1 MRTITV
7 PLPVAG
13 FTIATRAMLGAG
25 LGLLIS
31 ERLSSQQRRAVGS
44 LLVAIGA
51 LATIPAVRW
60 MSRGVRRSELKSGV
74 ASDERLIGATRYA
87 RKGDDAY

>member
-13 FTIATRAMLGAG
+13 FAIATRAMLGAG
-25 LGLLIS
+25 LGLLVS
-31 ERLSSQQRRAVGS
+31 ERLSSQQRRAIGS
-44 LLVAIGA
+44 LLVALGA

-60 MSRGVRRSELKSGV
+60 MSRGIRRSKPNSGV
-74 ASDERLIGATRYA
+74 LSDPRLIGATRYA
-87 RKGDDAY
+87 RKGDDY